1 MLAPKRRKFR
11 KEFRGV
17 WRRIA
22 TKANDL
28 NFGRFGLKSLEK
40 GWITDRQ
47 IESVRVVLARETRK
61 TGRYWLRIF
70 PHKPYTKK
78 QLEVGMGGG
87 KGDVSHYVG
96 SVAPGT
102 MLLELD
108 GVTPE
113 EAKRIFKKTANK
125 LPVATRMV
133 DKEHV

>member
-1 MLAPKRRKFR
+1 MLAPKRRKYR

-17 WRRIA
+17 WRNIA
-22 TKANDL
+22 TKGNDL

-61 TGRYWLRIF
+61 TGRYWIRIF

-78 QLEVGMGGG
+78 PLEVGMGSG
-87 KGDVSHYVG
+87 KGDVSHYVS

-102 MLLELD
+102 MLFELD
-108 GVTPE
+108 GVGLD
-113 EAKRIFKKTANK
+113 EAKKILKKVGSK
-125 LPVATRMV
+125 LPVATRIV